1 MRLLSVVLSA
11 EKGVRTPG
19 IEPGTIRYLPALQ
32 SNALPTELCS
42 GASNFDRRT
51 AVAPRRRVG
60 RKRLRRG
67 GLEADIVSE
76 GLNRLGSTRQGRILL
91 ALSVFPA
98 RGGFGVAQSFG
109 PLFYLRRYS
118 AREAAWPSGLRR
130 QLQALV
136 RKGVSSNLTAV
147 NFRTPLEL
155 SS

>member
-147 NFRTPLEL
+147 ILPDF
-155 SS
+155 